1 MRIDFQKFDWQKLSV
16 SDHDEYA
23 KKRLDVTD
31 KLSNKIDDVF
41 NRLTETEV
49 YLDKYLPYNSFVQ
62 LSEVLHVALEPK
74 NLKKLEDYE
83 NAKLQNFLAEILLD
97 IGRRNADFDKQNIM
111 VPPPDPQKEKPMDCD
126 CN

>member
-1 MRIDFQKFDWQKLSV
+1 M
-16 SDHDEYA
+16 
-23 KKRLDVTD
+23 
-31 KLSNKIDDVF
+31 F

-74 NLKKLEDYE
+74 NLTKLEDYE

-97 IGRRNADFDKQNIM
+97 IGRRNREFDKQNIM
-111 VPPPDPQKEKPMDCD
+111 VPPSDPAREKPMDCD